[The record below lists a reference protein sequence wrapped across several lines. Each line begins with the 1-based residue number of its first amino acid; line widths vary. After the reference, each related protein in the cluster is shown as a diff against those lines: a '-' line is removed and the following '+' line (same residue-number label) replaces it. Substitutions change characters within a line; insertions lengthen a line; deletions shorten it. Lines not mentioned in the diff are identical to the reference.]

1 MSRKPCCLLDFVPL
15 YQSSYCY
22 VPKLMLPRT
31 PQVPADVTSRA
42 KAAARAKKKE
52 LAKKQSK
59 KPKPASMAPTNRSKQ
74 IAVDKNL
81 KRASYSPEIVKLVM
95 GLRAASYKMGGTD
108 LAYLFNEIDV
118 DKSGSL
124 DAAEFAKVL
133 RRFVSMNV
141 TDFSAS
147 V

>member
-1 MSRKPCCLLDFVPL
+1 MA
-15 YQSSYCY
+15 
-22 VPKLMLPRT
+22 
-31 PQVPADVTSRA
+31 ADVLARA
-42 KAAARAKKKE
+42 KAAANAKNE
-52 LAKKQSK
+52 ESANAKPETNLPSRIPRKPQTIRPSSIPR
-59 KPKPASMAPTNRSKQ
+59 KPKPAPMGPINRSKQ

>member
-1 MSRKPCCLLDFVPL
+1 MA
-15 YQSSYCY
+15 
-22 VPKLMLPRT
+22 
-31 PQVPADVTSRA
+31 ADVLARA
-42 KAAARAKKKE
+42 KAAVNAKNE
-52 LAKKQSK
+52 ESANAKPETNLPSRIPRKPQTIRPSSIPR
-59 KPKPASMAPTNRSKQ
+59 KPKPAPMGPINRSKR
-74 IAVDKNL
+74 IAVNKNL
-81 KRASYSPEIVKLVM
+81 KRASYSPKIVKFVM

>member
-1 MSRKPCCLLDFVPL
+1 MSRKPCCLLNFVPL

-22 VPKLMLPRT
+22 VSKLMLPRT

-52 LAKKQSK
+52 LAKKQYK
-59 KPKPASMAPTNRSKQ
+59 KPKPASMVPTNRSKQ
-74 IAVDKNL
+74 IAVNHNL
-81 KRASYSPEIVKLVM
+81 KRVNFSPEIVKLVM

-108 LAYLFNEIDV
+108 LAYLFKKIDV

-124 DAAEFAKVL
+124 DAAEFTRVL
-133 RRFVSMNV
+133 RRFVKIYNCH
-141 TDFSAS
+141 
-147 V
+147 